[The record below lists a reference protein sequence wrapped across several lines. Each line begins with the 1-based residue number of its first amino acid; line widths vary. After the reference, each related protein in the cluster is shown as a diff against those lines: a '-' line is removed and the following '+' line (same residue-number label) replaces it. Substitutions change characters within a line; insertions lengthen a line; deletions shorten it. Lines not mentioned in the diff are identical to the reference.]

1 MNDYS
6 MLLEIE
12 KYDEDIFQQA
22 MNFWYEFDNES
33 HTNISTD
40 YKLIYREIGRLPLF
54 LNGWIGKF
62 YTFFLQNVIE
72 YEQDYVNF
80 LIDEQYD
87 TTIKKMSKLQ
97 SNRIH
102 LHINLL
108 EGEEKFIKKL
118 RIFFELFGEGTL
130 FDSRRNAVHTMHNS
144 TNEFENPLKFTGYPI
159 WHVFIRA
166 FSLLDTINPYLWL
179 DLDKSLYLAYEIQ
192 ARLTPHPFKD
202 NNPGFNDANYEWLD
216 EIRYYCS
223 NLQFKEI
230 DLLFY
235 ENFRPYIDRFTFKR
249 I

>member
-1 MNDYS
+1 

-12 KYDEDIFQQA
+12 KYNKDIFQQA
-22 MNFWYEFDNES
+22 LNFWYEFDNES
-33 HTNISTD
+33 HSNISTD
-40 YKLIYREIGRLPLF
+40 YKLIYKEIGRMPLF

-62 YTFFLQNVIE
+62 YTFFLKNVIE
-72 YEQDYVNF
+72 YEQDYINF

-87 TTIKKMSKLQ
+87 STIRKMSELQ
-97 SNRIH
+97 SNKIH
-102 LHINLL
+102 LHIKPF

-130 FDSRRNAVHTMHNS
+130 FDPRGNVVHTMHTRN
-144 TNEFENPLKFTGYPI
+144 NEFDNPLKFTGYPI
-159 WHVFIRA
+159 WHIFIRA
-166 FSLLDTINPYLWL
+166 FSLLDMINPYLWL
-179 DLDKSLYLAYEIQ
+179 DLDRSLYLAYEIQ
-192 ARLTPHPFKD
+192 AKLIPHPFKD
-202 NNPGFNDANYEWLD
+202 NNPGVTDANHEWLD

-235 ENFRPYIDRFTFKR
+235 ENFRPYINKFTFKG

>member
-1 MNDYS
+1 

-12 KYDEDIFQQA
+12 KYDENIFQQA
-22 MNFWYEFDNES
+22 LNFWYEFDNES
-33 HTNISTD
+33 HTNISPD
-40 YKLIYREIGRLPLF
+40 YKLIYKEIRRMPLF

-97 SNRIH
+97 SNKIY
-102 LHINLL
+102 LHIKPL
-108 EGEEKFIKKL
+108 EREEKFIKKL

-130 FDSRRNAVHTMHNS
+130 FDPRVNVVHTMHTS
-144 TNEFENPLKFTGYPI
+144 TNEFDNPLKFTGYLI
-159 WHVFIRA
+159 WHIFIRA
-166 FSLLDTINPYLWL
+166 FSLLDTINPFLWL
-179 DLDKSLYLAYEIQ
+179 DLDRSLYLSYEIQ
-192 ARLTPHPFKD
+192 AKLTPHPFKD
-202 NNPGFNDANYEWLD
+202 NNPGVTDANYEWLE

-223 NLQFKEI
+223 SLQFKEI

-235 ENFRPYIDRFTFKR
+235 ENFRPYINRFTFKG